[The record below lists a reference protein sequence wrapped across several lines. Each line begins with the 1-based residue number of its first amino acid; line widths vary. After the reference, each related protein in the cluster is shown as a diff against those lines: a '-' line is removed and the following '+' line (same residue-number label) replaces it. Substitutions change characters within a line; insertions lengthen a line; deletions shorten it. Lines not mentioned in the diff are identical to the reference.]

1 MRVDDAGFGGG
12 PNSSITFNQNSISGY
27 SIGLEEDA
35 GGYMGGSLD
44 ATKNWWGSSTGPTI
58 ASNPGGTG
66 ALIIDQDG
74 VVNYLPFLTSFS
86 SCAPVPQIGPPTNKD
101 QCKNDGWMDEFHGTA
116 QVQEPGRL
124 HPICEHGQI
133 ANVIAAKDEAVGFH
147 GRLLFARTPSAI
159 SSIAISTVRS
169 YLEDT
174 GTVEAFVYSTL

>member
-74 VVNYLPFLTSFS
+74 GLTTCRSLLHSALALRYLKSDRRR
-86 SCAPVPQIGPPTNKD
+86 IRIN
-101 QCKNDGWMDEFHGTA
+101 
-116 QVQEPGRL
+116 
-124 HPICEHGQI
+124 
-133 ANVIAAKDEAVGFH
+133 
-147 GRLLFARTPSAI
+147 ARTM
-159 SSIAISTVRS
+159 
-169 YLEDT
+169 D
-174 GTVEAFVYSTL
+174 G